1 MDYPKEFPE
10 PTINGYGIAVNM
22 GIVRTEMENG
32 YAKQRKRLLNMPQSF
47 NMVFAIPL
55 DMLNKWQVW
64 VNDNA
69 YEDFN
74 INLTSFETTTGF
86 CSTHVVKFIS
96 DLNIQ
101 PLTADTF
108 NISVVCVERS

>member
-1 MDYPKEFPE
+1 MDYPKQFPE
-10 PTINGYGIAVNM
+10 PLINGYGIAVEM
-22 GIVRTEMENG
+22 GIIRTEMENG
-32 YAKQRKRLLNMPQSF
+32 FAKQRKRLNNMPQSF
-47 NMVFAIPL
+47 NLSFAIPL
-55 DMLNKWQVW
+55 TMLTQWQTW

-108 NISVVCVERS
+108 SASVTCVEKR